1 MATESPRTQPET
13 ASPAAD
19 RPQRRGRLPGL
30 GAFSVARQYR
40 DFRYVWL
47 GNFFAIAAQWLQMLS
62 IGWLVLELTDGNA
75 LLTGTAVGIRTIPV
89 LVIGPWAGVLGDRG
103 DRRKL
108 VMITQS
114 AMAVAAILFAILVI
128 SSDWSGDT
136 ITGPLRWWHPFIY
149 MTIAGIA
156 HSIIQPVR
164 QAMVANTVPRNAL
177 AGALALNGMVYPST
191 RVLSPAIGGL
201 LIAFLGFKWNF
212 FLEALLYVLIVLL
225 LLPVKL
231 PYRTDAPR
239 SRESAFASMLAG
251 LRYVKN
257 EKRILQLILLPL
269 IPNLVFQPL
278 VFVLPIFTTEVLHR
292 GPDAGGALAAAVG
305 VGGFIAAVFIAL
317 AGYIFPKGIAAFLGL
332 IGGCVFVILFSQS
345 YWMAVSFGMLMGMGF
360 CQYVFRV
367 ANSTLIQTVV
377 PDTLRGRV
385 MSIYMLDHGL
395 TPLSTLLIS
404 LFIHLWQPSHAF
416 TVIGFIALGVA
427 LLQTLTFRSAR
438 ALP

>member
-13 ASPAAD
+13 PAAD

-62 IGWLVLELTDGNA
+62 ISWLVYELTDGSA
-75 LLTGTAVGIRTIPV
+75 VITGMAVGIRTIPV
-89 LVIGPWAGVLGDRG
+89 LVIGPWAGVLGDRV

-136 ITGPLRWWHPFIY
+136 ITGPLRWWHSFIY

-201 LIAFLGFKWNF
+201 LITFLGFKWNF

-239 SRESAFASMLAG
+239 SRESAFASMRAG
-251 LRYVKN
+251 IRYVKN
-257 EKRILQLILLPL
+257 EKRTLQLILMPL

-278 VFVLPIFTTEVLHR
+278 VFLLPVFTAEVLHR

-305 VGGFIAAVFIAL
+305 VGGFIAAIFIAL
-317 AGYIFPKGIAAFLGL
+317 VGYIFPKGIAAFLGL
-332 IGGCVFVILFSQS
+332 IGGCLFVILFSQS
-345 YWMAVSFGMLMGMGF
+345 YWIAVSFGMLMGMGF

-416 TVIGFIALGVA
+416 TVIGFIALAVA

>member
-1 MATESPRTQPET
+1 MATDAPQQETAAESPR
-13 ASPAAD
+13 
-19 RPQRRGRLPGL
+19 RGRMPGL

-40 DFRYVWL
+40 DFRFVWI
-47 GNFFAIAAQWLQMLS
+47 GNFFAIGAQWLQMLS

-89 LVIGPWAGVLGDRG
+89 LVIGPWAGVLGDRI

-114 AMAVAAILFAILVI
+114 AMAVAAILFALLVI
-128 SSDWSGDT
+128 SSDWTGETPS
-136 ITGPLRWWHPFIY
+136 GPLRWWHPFIY

-191 RVLSPAIGGL
+191 RIISPAIGGL
-201 LIAFLGFKWNF
+201 LIVLLGFKWNF
-212 FLEALLYVLIVLL
+212 FLEAALYVLIVLM

-231 PYRTDAPR
+231 PYRTERPP
-239 SRESAFASMLAG
+239 SRESAVASMLAG

-278 VFVLPIFTTEVLHR
+278 VFVLPVFTTEVLNR
-292 GPDAGGALAAAVG
+292 GADSGGALAAAVG

-332 IGGCVFVILFSQS
+332 VGGCVFVILFSQS
-345 YWMAVSFGMLMGMGF
+345 YWMAASFGMLMGMGF

-367 ANSTLIQTVV
+367 ANSTLLQTVV
-377 PDTLRGRV
+377 PDGLRGRV

-395 TPLSTLLIS
+395 TPLATLLIS
-404 LFIHLWQPSHAF
+404 LFIHLWNPSDAF
-416 TVIGFIALGVA
+416 TVIGFLALGVA
-427 LLQTLTFRSAR
+427 ALQMATFRSAR

>member
-1 MATESPRTQPET
+1 MATDAPQRETAAESPR
-13 ASPAAD
+13 
-19 RPQRRGRLPGL
+19 RGRMPGL

-40 DFRYVWL
+40 DFRFVWI
-47 GNFFAIAAQWLQMLS
+47 GNFFAIGAQWLQMLS

-89 LVIGPWAGVLGDRG
+89 LVIGPWAGVLGDRI

-114 AMAVAAILFAILVI
+114 AMAVAAILFALLVI
-128 SSDWSGDT
+128 SSDWSGET
-136 ITGPLRWWHPFIY
+136 PRGPLRWWHPFIY

-191 RVLSPAIGGL
+191 RIISPAIGGL
-201 LIAFLGFKWNF
+201 LIALLGFKWNF
-212 FLEALLYVLIVLL
+212 FLEAALYVLIVLM

-231 PYRTDAPR
+231 PYRTERPAA
-239 SRESAFASMLAG
+239 RESAVASMLAG

-278 VFVLPIFTTEVLHR
+278 VFVLPVFTTEVLNR
-292 GPDAGGALAAAVG
+292 GADSGGALAAAVG

-317 AGYIFPKGIAAFLGL
+317 VGYIFPKGIAAFLGL
-332 IGGCVFVILFSQS
+332 VGGCVFVILFSQS
-345 YWMAVSFGMLMGMGF
+345 YWMAASFGMLMGMGF

-367 ANSTLIQTVV
+367 ANSTLLQTVV
-377 PDTLRGRV
+377 PDGLRGRV

-395 TPLSTLLIS
+395 TPLATLLIS
-404 LFIHLWQPSHAF
+404 LFIHLWNPSDAF
-416 TVIGFIALGVA
+416 TVIGFLALGVA
-427 LLQTLTFRSAR
+427 ALQMATFRSAR

>member
-1 MATESPRTQPET
+1 MATDAPQRETAAESPR
-13 ASPAAD
+13 
-19 RPQRRGRLPGL
+19 RGRMPGL

-40 DFRYVWL
+40 DFRFVWI
-47 GNFFAIAAQWLQMLS
+47 GNFFAIGAQWLQMLS

-89 LVIGPWAGVLGDRG
+89 LVIGPWAGVLGDRI

-114 AMAVAAILFAILVI
+114 AMAVAAILFALLVI
-128 SSDWSGDT
+128 SSDWSGET
-136 ITGPLRWWHPFIY
+136 PRGPLRWWHPFIY

-191 RVLSPAIGGL
+191 RIISPAIGGL
-201 LIAFLGFKWNF
+201 LIALLGFKWNF
-212 FLEALLYVLIVLL
+212 FLEAALYVLIVLM

-231 PYRTDAPR
+231 PYRTERPAA
-239 SRESAFASMLAG
+239 RESAVASMLAG

-278 VFVLPIFTTEVLHR
+278 VFVLPVFTTEVLSR
-292 GPDAGGALAAAVG
+292 GADSGGALAAAVG

-317 AGYIFPKGIAAFLGL
+317 VGYIFPKGIAAFLGL
-332 IGGCVFVILFSQS
+332 VGGCVFVILFSQS
-345 YWMAVSFGMLMGMGF
+345 YWMAASFGMLMGMGF

-367 ANSTLIQTVV
+367 ANSTLLQTVV
-377 PDTLRGRV
+377 PDGLRGRV

-395 TPLSTLLIS
+395 TPLATLLIS
-404 LFIHLWQPSHAF
+404 LFIHLWNPSDAF
-416 TVIGFIALGVA
+416 TVIGFLALGVA
-427 LLQTLTFRSAR
+427 ALQMATFRSAR
-438 ALP
+438 SLP

>member
-1 MATESPRTQPET
+1 MATDAPQRETAAESPR
-13 ASPAAD
+13 
-19 RPQRRGRLPGL
+19 RGRMPGL

-40 DFRYVWL
+40 DFRFVWI
-47 GNFFAIAAQWLQMLS
+47 GNFFAIGAQWLQMLS

-89 LVIGPWAGVLGDRG
+89 LVIGPWAGVLGDRI

-114 AMAVAAILFAILVI
+114 AMAVAAILFALLVI
-128 SSDWSGDT
+128 SSDWTGET
-136 ITGPLRWWHPFIY
+136 LRGPLRWWHPFIY

-191 RVLSPAIGGL
+191 RIISPAIGGL
-201 LIAFLGFKWNF
+201 LIALLGFKWNF
-212 FLEALLYVLIVLL
+212 FLEAALYVLIVLM

-231 PYRTDAPR
+231 PYRTERPAA
-239 SRESAFASMLAG
+239 RESAVASMLAG

-278 VFVLPIFTTEVLHR
+278 VFVLPVFTTEVLNR
-292 GPDAGGALAAAVG
+292 GADSGGALAAAVG

-317 AGYIFPKGIAAFLGL
+317 VGYIFPKGIAAFLGL
-332 IGGCVFVILFSQS
+332 VGGCVFVILFSQS
-345 YWMAVSFGMLMGMGF
+345 YWMAASFGMLMGMGF

-367 ANSTLIQTVV
+367 ANSTLLQTVV
-377 PDTLRGRV
+377 PDGLRGRV

-395 TPLSTLLIS
+395 TPLATLLIS
-404 LFIHLWQPSHAF
+404 LFIHLWNPSDAF
-416 TVIGFIALGVA
+416 TVIGFLALGVA
-427 LLQTLTFRSAR
+427 ALQMATFRSAR
-438 ALP
+438 SLP

>member
-1 MATESPRTQPET
+1 MATDAPQRETAAESPR
-13 ASPAAD
+13 
-19 RPQRRGRLPGL
+19 RGRMPGL

-40 DFRYVWL
+40 DFRFVWI
-47 GNFFAIAAQWLQMLS
+47 GNFFAIGAQWLQMLS

-89 LVIGPWAGVLGDRG
+89 LVIGPWAGVLGDRI

-114 AMAVAAILFAILVI
+114 AMAVAAILFAFLVI
-128 SSDWSGDT
+128 SSDWTGET
-136 ITGPLRWWHPFIY
+136 PRGPLRWWHPFIY
-149 MTIAGIA
+149 MTIAGVA

-191 RVLSPAIGGL
+191 RIISPAIGGL
-201 LIAFLGFKWNF
+201 LIALLGFKWNF
-212 FLEALLYVLIVLL
+212 FLEAALYVLIVLM

-231 PYRTDAPR
+231 PYRTERPAA
-239 SRESAFASMLAG
+239 RESAVSSMLAG

-278 VFVLPIFTTEVLHR
+278 VFVLPVFTTEVLNR
-292 GPDAGGALAAAVG
+292 GADSGGALAAAVG

-317 AGYIFPKGIAAFLGL
+317 VGYIFPKGIAAFLGL
-332 IGGCVFVILFSQS
+332 VGGCVFVILFSQS
-345 YWMAVSFGMLMGMGF
+345 YWMAASFGMLMGMGF

-367 ANSTLIQTVV
+367 ANSTLLQTVV
-377 PDTLRGRV
+377 PDGLRGRV

-395 TPLSTLLIS
+395 TPLATLLIS
-404 LFIHLWQPSHAF
+404 LFIHLWNPSDAF
-416 TVIGFIALGVA
+416 TVIGFLALGVA
-427 LLQTLTFRSAR
+427 ALQMATFRSAR
-438 ALP
+438 SLP

>member
-1 MATESPRTQPET
+1 MATDAPQRETAAESPR
-13 ASPAAD
+13 
-19 RPQRRGRLPGL
+19 RGRMPGL

-40 DFRYVWL
+40 DFRFVWI
-47 GNFFAIAAQWLQMLS
+47 GNFFAIGAQWLQMLS

-89 LVIGPWAGVLGDRG
+89 LVIGPWAGVLGDRI

-114 AMAVAAILFAILVI
+114 AMAVAAILFALLVI
-128 SSDWSGDT
+128 SSDWDSET
-136 ITGPLRWWHPFIY
+136 QRGPLRWWHPFIY

-191 RVLSPAIGGL
+191 RIISPAIGGL
-201 LIAFLGFKWNF
+201 LIALLGFKWNF
-212 FLEALLYVLIVLL
+212 FLEAALYVLIVLM

-231 PYRTDAPR
+231 PYRTERPPA
-239 SRESAFASMLAG
+239 RESAVSSMLAG

-278 VFVLPIFTTEVLHR
+278 VFVLPVFTTEVLNR
-292 GPDAGGALAAAVG
+292 GADSGGALAAAVG

-317 AGYIFPKGIAAFLGL
+317 VGYIFPKGIAAFLGL
-332 IGGCVFVILFSQS
+332 VGGCVFVILFSQS
-345 YWMAVSFGMLMGMGF
+345 YWMAASFGMLMGMGF

-367 ANSTLIQTVV
+367 ANSTLLQTVV
-377 PDTLRGRV
+377 PDGLRGRV

-395 TPLSTLLIS
+395 TPLATLLIS
-404 LFIHLWQPSHAF
+404 LFIHLWNPSDAF
-416 TVIGFIALGVA
+416 TVIGFLA
-427 LLQTLTFRSAR
+427 LLVAALQMATFRSAR
-438 ALP
+438 SLP